1 MEHRQVGKV
10 VSHCR
15 GVPGLDAGREAD
27 RFEGCGFV
35 MTALVDVVDAQF
47 GGQAPDV
54 VDRGRPAGQPSD
66 QLDVLARAQRFD
78 QVVILEHQAD
88 PPVLRRRGA
97 AGTWREAP
105 LTWLFVAGFV
115 LVIASFVVM
124 RLGGDQAKDLRY
136 RPPAYVDGQIVPAGE
151 APAPARPP
159 SPDGGAPAAE

>member
-1 MEHRQVGKV
+1 MLRQFLYHV
-10 VSHCR
+10 VPML
-15 GVPGLDAGREAD
+15 VPFAMYAAYLWLR
-27 RFEGCGFV
+27 
-35 MTALVDVVDAQF
+35 
-47 GGQAPDV
+47 
-54 VDRGRPAGQPSD
+54 
-66 QLDVLARAQRFD
+66 
-78 QVVILEHQAD
+78 
-88 PPVLRRRGA
+88 RRRGA